1 MESEMRSKYIEE
13 VLSIS
18 VGEGC
23 EVKLA
28 PITVSLSDSVTSMVK
43 KMILENVGAVVVVEG
58 DKPVGVVTERDLLE
72 KIIGPKREMNLTLAS
87 DVMSKPVISIESDRP
102 MKEAMELMRKH
113 NIRRVVVT
121 KEGALFGLLTERR
134 FLEVAFLVA

>member
-13 VLSIS
+13 MLNVS

-23 EVKLA
+23 DVKLA

-58 DKPVGVVTERDLLE
+58 DKPVGVITERDLLE

-87 DVMSKPVISIESDRP
+87 DVMSKPVISIEFDRP
-102 MKEAMELMRKH
+102 MKEAMELMRK
-113 NIRRVVVT
+113 NGIRRVVVT
-121 KEGALFGLLTERR
+121 KEGAFFGLLTERR
-134 FLEVAFLVA
+134 FLEIAFIVA

>member
-1 MESEMRSKYIEE
+1 
-13 VLSIS
+13 
-18 VGEGC
+18 
-23 EVKLA
+23 
-28 PITVSLSDSVTSMVK
+28 
-43 KMILENVGAVVVVEG
+43 MILENVGAVVVVEG

-102 MKEAMELMRKH
+102 MREAMELMRK
-113 NIRRVVVT
+113 NGIRRVVVT
-121 KEGALFGLLTERR
+121 KEGAFFGLLTERR

>member
-1 MESEMRSKYIEE
+1 MEGEMRSKYIEE
-13 VLSIS
+13 MLGIS

-28 PITVSLSDSVTSMVK
+28 PITASLSDSVTSMVK

-121 KEGALFGLLTERR
+121 KEGAFFGLLTERR

>member
-13 VLSIS
+13 MLSIS

-23 EVKLA
+23 EVKVA

-43 KMILENVGAVVVVEG
+43 KMVLENVGAVVVVEG

-102 MKEAMELMRKH
+102 MREAMELMRK
-113 NIRRVVVT
+113 NGIRRVVVT
-121 KEGALFGLLTERR
+121 KEGAFFGLLTERR

>member
-13 VLSIS
+13 ILNIS

-58 DKPVGVVTERDLLE
+58 DKPVGVITERDLLE
-72 KIIGPKREMNLTLAS
+72 KIIGPKREMNLTSAS
-87 DVMSKPVISIESDRP
+87 DVMSKPVISIEFDHP
-102 MKEAMELMRKH
+102 MKEAMELMRK
-113 NIRRVVVT
+113 NGIRRVVVT
-121 KEGALFGLLTERR
+121 KEGSFFGLLTERR
-134 FLEVAFLVA
+134 FLEIAFIVA

>member
-1 MESEMRSKYIEE
+1 MESEMRSKYIDEM
-13 VLSIS
+13 LSIS
-18 VGEGC
+18 VGDGC

-28 PITVSLSDSVTSMVK
+28 PITVSLSDSVTSIVK
-43 KMILENVGAVVVVEG
+43 KMIMENVGAVVVVEG

-87 DVMSKPVISIESDRP
+87 DVMSKPVISVESDRP

-121 KEGALFGLLTERR
+121 KEGAFFGLLTERR
-134 FLEVAFLVA
+134 FLEAAFLVA

>member
-1 MESEMRSKYIEE
+1 MENEMRSKYIDEM
-13 VLSIS
+13 LNIS

-23 EVKLA
+23 DVRLA

-72 KIIGPKREMNLTLAS
+72 RIIGPKREMNLTLAS
-87 DVMSKPVISIESDRP
+87 DAMSKPVISIEYDRP
-102 MKEAMELMRKH
+102 MKEAMELMRK
-113 NIRRVVVT
+113 NGIRRVVVT
-121 KEGALFGLLTERR
+121 KEGAFFGLLTERR
-134 FLEVAFLVA
+134 FLEIAFIVA

>member
-1 MESEMRSKYIEE
+1 MESEMRSKYIDEM
-13 VLSIS
+13 LSIS

-28 PITVSLSDSVTSMVK
+28 PITVSLSDSVTSIVK
-43 KMILENVGAVVVVEG
+43 KMIMENVGAVVVVEG

-87 DVMSKPVISIESDRP
+87 DVMSKPVISIESNRP

-121 KEGALFGLLTERR
+121 KEGAFFGLLTERR
-134 FLEVAFLVA
+134 FLEAAFLVV